1 MPRLKESEIQERLKT
16 ITGWER
22 TGNEIRKKFSLLTFP
37 AAVGFVNAVAV
48 LAEKANHHPDFLIQY
63 RNVTLT
69 LTTYSQDGLTE
80 KDFDL
85 AGEINKLV

>member
-1 MPRLKESEIQERLKT
+1 MPRLKETDIQEQLKT
-16 ITGWER
+16 VNGWEQ
-22 TGNEIRKKFSLLTFP
+22 TGDEIKKKFSLPTFP

-85 AGEINKLV
+85 AREIDKLV